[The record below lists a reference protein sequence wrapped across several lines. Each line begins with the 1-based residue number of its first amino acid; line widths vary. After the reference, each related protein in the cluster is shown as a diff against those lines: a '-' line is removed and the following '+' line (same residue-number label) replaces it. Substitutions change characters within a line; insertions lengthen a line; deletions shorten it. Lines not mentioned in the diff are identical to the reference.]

1 MTQYVE
7 TENTTEVVNTEA
19 DRQRRAFAE
28 EFGLLWE
35 SRGFPPMDGRVVGY
49 LLIMDEPYIS
59 SGKLAADLGASPSSV
74 SLATRRM
81 LDVGYIRRHI
91 VSGDRSHYF
100 RLASDPWGGTLDQ
113 SLAYFGRMQ
122 ALMDRGTALVEPQNG
137 ETRQQLRLGHAHMVW
152 LAETHRRWTEE
163 WETYKKEQGLSND

>member
-1 MTQYVE
+1 MTQDTE
-7 TENTTEVVNTEA
+7 TENTTPVDSGEA
-19 DRQRRAFAE
+19 ERQRRAFAE

-59 SGKLAADLGASPSSV
+59 SAKLAAVLGASPSSV

-91 VSGDRSHYF
+91 VAGDRSHYF
-100 RLASDPWGGTLDQ
+100 RLEIDPWGGTLDH

-122 ALMDRGTALVEPQNG
+122 ALMDRGMALGPANA
-137 ETRQQLRLGHAHMVW
+137 ETRQRLTLGHAHMVW
-152 LAETHRRWTEE
+152 LAETQRRWMDE
-163 WETYKKEQGLSND
+163 WETYKKEQGISDE